1 MALAVDSVADS
12 TEGPHATEAKEEP
25 GFTTRRRKRRRGGR
39 RGEGKEAGASWCCE
53 RRSWSGEG
61 PGDASEEEVVDTAD
75 NAREIRQR
83 GSGGNKQALLL
94 LAWCC
99 ERLFVLLPGPH
110 VHLPRRVLRRLLGRI
125 SACGV
130 DAVSPSPA
138 PFSLA
143 PSSLAPPGPSQQPTD
158 MVLKLGAVDGEDG
171 HGADGH
177 GGLRSLFRALAVE
190 GEPSGGAAHQSI
202 GRLHHAS
209 TSSRTY
215 NESRYG
221 SVSVSATSTCIYE
234 RFYLSA
240 PSVTRATRAPAR
252 VCARARRQRNR
263 GLNRSH
269 RGHLSRALSRT
280 TNRDSISEQEQGRWH
295 GAEADLS

>member
-1 MALAVDSVADS
+1 M
-12 TEGPHATEAKEEP
+12 
-25 GFTTRRRKRRRGGR
+25 
-39 RGEGKEAGASWCCE
+39 
-53 RRSWSGEG
+53 
-61 PGDASEEEVVDTAD
+61 
-75 NAREIRQR
+75 
-83 GSGGNKQALLL
+83 L

-99 ERLFVLLPGPH
+99 ERLFVLLPAPW
-110 VHLPRRVLRRLLGRI
+110 
-125 SACGV
+125 SAR
-130 DAVSPSPA
+130 APSPSRSPSA
-138 PFSLA
+138 SRSDLRVWCGRGVAFAGSFFAGSFFAGAAWPFA
-143 PSSLAPPGPSQQPTD
+143 A
-158 MVLKLGAVDGEDG
+158 ADG
-171 HGADGH
+171 HGA
-177 GGLRSLFRALAVE
+177 E
-190 GEPSGGAAHQSI
+190 I
-202 GRLHHAS
+202 GRCRWRGRTWSRRTWWSSLVIQGVGGVKNPRVGAGS
-209 TSSRTY
+209 TLEYRSPSSRVIRTY